1 MKTFL
6 KQYLLTWIKFLVMT
20 PLLVFGM
27 LCSIVFSLYSL
38 STAALLGDSKTYN
51 DILDE
56 TIERMRL

>member
-27 LCSIVFSLYSL
+27 LCSIVSSLYSL
-38 STAALLGDSKTYN
+38 STAVLLGDSKTYN